1 VARTLN
7 YDVRF
12 RKVSENMSSINIV
25 LNGENK
31 EVEQNTRLSNLLR
44 DLNLSADKIAVEI
57 NKNVVRKK
65 DWQSININE
74 ADKIEIIHFVG
85 GG

>member
-1 VARTLN
+1 MTLN
-7 YDVRF
+7 Q
-12 RKVSENMSSINIV
+12 II
-25 LNGENK
+25 LNGETK
-31 EVEQNTRLSNLLR
+31 EVEAKISLLNLLSQM
-44 DLNLSADKIAVEI
+44 NLSADKIAVEI

-65 DWQSININE
+65 DWAEIFINK

>member
-1 VARTLN
+1 MNLN
-7 YDVRF
+7 Q
-12 RKVSENMSSINIV
+12 IIV
-25 LNGENK
+25 NGEIK
-31 EVEQNTRLSNLLR
+31 EVEANISLLNLLSR
-44 DLNLSADKIAVEI
+44 MNLSADKIAVEI

-65 DWQSININE
+65 DWAEILINK

>member
-1 VARTLN
+1 
-7 YDVRF
+7 
-12 RKVSENMSSINIV
+12 MSSINII

-31 EVEQNTRLSNLLR
+31 QVESNILLSNLLL

>member
-1 VARTLN
+1 MALN
-7 YDVRF
+7 Q
-12 RKVSENMSSINIV
+12 II
-25 LNGENK
+25 LNGEMK
-31 EVEQNTRLSNLLR
+31 EVEANISLLNLLSQ
-44 DLNLSADKIAVEI
+44 LNLAADKIAVEI

-65 DWQSININE
+65 NWAEIFIKK

>member
-1 VARTLN
+1 
-7 YDVRF
+7 
-12 RKVSENMSSINIV
+12 MSLINIV

-31 EVEQNTRLSNLLR
+31 QVEAGMFLSNLLLS
-44 DLNLSADKIAVEI
+44 LNLSADKIAVEI

-65 DWQSININE
+65 DWDSININD
-74 ADKIEIIHFVG
+74 ADKIEVIHFVG

>member
-1 VARTLN
+1 
-7 YDVRF
+7 
-12 RKVSENMSSINIV
+12 MSSINIV
-25 LNGENK
+25 LNGEKK
-31 EVEQNTRLSNLLR
+31 EVEPNILLSNLLL
-44 DLNLSADKIAVEI
+44 DLNLSADKIAVEV

-65 DWQSININE
+65 DWQSININD

>member
-1 VARTLN
+1 
-7 YDVRF
+7 
-12 RKVSENMSSINIV
+12 MSSIKII
-25 LNGENK
+25 LNGECK
-31 EVEQNTRLSNLLR
+31 EVSPNILLSSLLL

-65 DWQSININE
+65 DWHSISVNE
-74 ADKIEIIHFVG
+74 NDKIEIIHFVG

>member
-1 VARTLN
+1 MN
-7 YDVRF
+7 
-12 RKVSENMSSINIV
+12 SIKII

-31 EVEQNTRLSNLLR
+31 EVQPNILLSDLLI
-44 DLNLSADKIAVEI
+44 DLNISTDKIAVEI

-65 DWQSININE
+65 DWHSISVNE
-74 ADKIEIIHFVG
+74 QDKIEIIHFVG

>member
-1 VARTLN
+1 
-7 YDVRF
+7 
-12 RKVSENMSSINIV
+12 MSSINIV